1 MIQALMDWWRGYS
14 EEDMENV
21 KDRVSFSK
29 SSGIYVN
36 GPERLALRD
45 LRARRQAEE
54 QRIRTPQADLIQKEV
69 RTIARP

>member
-1 MIQALMDWWRGYS
+1 MIQAIVDWWRGYS

-21 KDRVSFSK
+21 KDRLSYSK
-29 SSGIYVN
+29 SGGIYVN
-36 GPERLALRD
+36 RPEQLALRD
-45 LRARRQAEE
+45 LRARGQAEE

>member
-45 LRARRQAEE
+45 LCNMRKAESS
-54 QRIRTPQADLIQKEV
+54 RDLQSVGSSPE
-69 RTIARP
+69 PD

>member
-1 MIQALMDWWRGYS
+1 MIQALIDWWRGYS

-45 LRARRQAEE
+45 LCNMRKAERSMNA
-54 QRIRTPQADLIQKEV
+54 QRVGSNPEPD
-69 RTIARP
+69 